1 MENYLS
7 LGEIDSAKISVS
19 PKEQGKALYMQV
31 EKSNQDIN
39 KGIIKDWGNLFADT
53 TDILSIKRTEV
64 EFFKQSQQYIP
75 FLNW

>member
-1 MENYLS
+1 MKSRGGKAMENYLS

-53 TDILSIKRTEV
+53 TDILSLKEL
-64 EFFKQSQQYIP
+64 K
-75 FLNW
+75 

>member
-7 LGEIDSAKISVS
+7 LGKIDSAKISVS

-31 EKSNQDIN
+31 KKSNQDIN

-53 TDILSIKRTEV
+53 TDILSIK
-64 EFFKQSQQYIP
+64 
-75 FLNW
+75 N

>member
-53 TDILSIKRTEV
+53 TDILSLKEL
-64 EFFKQSQQYIP
+64 K
-75 FLNW
+75 